1 MEELNQQTRI
11 EALEPISFSIGQSGE
26 MLTLPAVVVWNVA
39 TTLKEFFLDRF
50 EPVMGISTP
59 DNPNP
64 APYFKLKETEDAST
78 D

>member
-1 MEELNQQTRI
+1 MEELKQQTRI

-26 MLTLPAVVVWNVA
+26 MLTLPAVAVWNIA
-39 TTLKEFFLDRF
+39 NTLKEFLLDRF

-64 APYFKLKETEDAST
+64 PPYFKLKEEENE
-78 D
+78 